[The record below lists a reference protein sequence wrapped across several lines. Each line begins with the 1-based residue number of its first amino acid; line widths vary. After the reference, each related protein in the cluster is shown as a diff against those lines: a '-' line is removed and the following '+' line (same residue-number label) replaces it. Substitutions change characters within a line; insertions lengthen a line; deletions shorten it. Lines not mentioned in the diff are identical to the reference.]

1 MVFRVSLFAMRVVSP
16 SVSHSCSRLKHPSS
30 KCGRSFS
37 STSRRCGHYE
47 TLSVPHNATK
57 AQIKSSFYQ
66 LSKLFHP
73 DVAEDPKS
81 REKFQAVSD
90 AYAILGDDRKRR
102 EYDRS
107 LKRPAPPPTPT
118 PTTSPTPS
126 STTSRHRPARP
137 HPHVWEVHRSGKYT
151 YYRPPP
157 GQQTSYTWSRT
168 DPFTS
173 PHVQRAT
180 GKSAMPGGA
189 HPRPM
194 EGKARPGPFAGMGT
208 GAGKDAGTGSGS
220 GTAGAPHQ
228 QRTETESD
236 RVGRESSVF
245 RVIQVIGIVM
255 VIATI
260 GNGFSVSASW

>member
-1 MVFRVSLFAMRVVSP
+1 MYSFTSAPAILLIDTASDEGSVPFGFSFLFSTQTSIKQMRSLFLVHVS
-16 SVSHSCSRLKHPSS
+16 SLR
-30 KCGRSFS
+30 
-37 STSRRCGHYE
+37 
-47 TLSVPHNATK
+47 TLRDAVCPPQRN
-57 AQIKSSFYQ
+57 KSSDQ
-66 LSKLFHP
+66 T
-73 DVAEDPKS
+73 EDPKS